1 MRYAGIARIP
11 VQPILPLLT
20 AILLAGCAGAGP
32 PRYVERPERLS
43 APVATEQ
50 SDDLTGQLLTSP
62 PERSSDLTMREYPE
76 TALPLVGLGEST
88 LPPVVPV
95 ELPPA
100 PDTTAVAG
108 AMAAR
113 DAHKEYQV
121 QVAITPSAEEA
132 ESLMERLRPLLPEE
146 EVFVFFTRPYYRIRV
161 GRKATRE
168 EAEALLPRLTELGYT
183 RALVIPVTVTPE
195 DPPPQPTGVTR

>member
-1 MRYAGIARIP
+1 MTHPTATRVPTGAVLFLAA
-11 VQPILPLLT
+11 VLT
-20 AILLAGCAGAGP
+20 SGCAGAGP
-32 PRYVERPERLS
+32 PRYVERTERS
-43 APVATEQ
+43 AAPVATEQ
-50 SDDLTGQLLTSP
+50 SADLAGQLLTAP
-62 PERSSDLTMREYPE
+62 PERSSEVTMREYPE
-76 TALPLVGLGEST
+76 AALPLVGLGESAP
-88 LPPVVPV
+88 PPVVPV

-108 AMAAR
+108 AVTAQGAYR
-113 DAHKEYQV
+113 EYQV

-132 ESLMERLRPLLPEE
+132 EDLVEHLRPLLPEE

-161 GRKATRE
+161 GRKATRV

-195 DPPPQPTGVTR
+195 DPPPQTAGVTS